1 MTAPVNINPAN
12 FGAADGGTA
21 QEEVVKPIDW
31 RAPASF
37 TIFALIGF
45 FVFGLNGR
53 DDAVT
58 FSWASRGVPS
68 LLPDF
73 TVNAQTLG
81 VVLGVV
87 LLLTAALSFWL
98 AFARKRISAWII
110 VGFALL
116 FLIALLGWVG
126 AGGRVPIVYLLTG
139 AIAFSVPVVLGALAG
154 AMGERAGVT
163 NIAIEGQLLMG
174 AFTAALVGTL
184 TGNLVTAIFAGM
196 ISGALVGMLLAVF
209 SVKYHVDQIIV
220 GVVVNVLV
228 AGITSFV
235 YTSIM
240 TRDEQTYNYPGT
252 LPTLPIPLLSEI
264 PVLGPVLFNQRITTY
279 LMFLLVPLVT
289 ILLFKTRTGL
299 RLRSVGEHPLAADT
313 VGINVNRTRFWV
325 VTWSGLLAGL
335 GGVALSIGSV
345 GGFVRDMSAGQGY
358 IALACVILGRW
369 NPLAAT
375 AAAFLFGF
383 SKQFGVWAGQSG
395 AGIPTDL
402 INMIPYIVT
411 LIAVGGFVGRS
422 IAPAAINK
430 PYVK

>member
-1 MTAPVNINPAN
+1 MTTTQTVAVP
-12 FGAADGGTA
+12 
-21 QEEVVKPIDW
+21 QESVVKPIDW
-31 RAPASF
+31 RAPVSF
-37 TIFALIGF
+37 TIFSLVGLIA
-45 FVFGLNGR
+45 FGINGSSQ
-53 DDAVT
+53 DVV
-58 FSWASRGVPS
+58 FSWASRGVVS
-68 LLPDF
+68 VLPDF

-81 VVLGVV
+81 VVTGVIM
-87 LLLTAALSFWL
+87 LALTVFATVL
-98 AFARKRISAWII
+98 AFRRRKISAWT
-110 VGFALL
+110 VVVFALL
-116 FLIALLGWVG
+116 FLVALLGWVG
-126 AGGRVPIVYLLTG
+126 AGDRVPIVYLLTG

-154 AMGERAGVT
+154 ALGERAGVT

-174 AFTAALVGTL
+174 AFTAAFVGTI
-184 TGNLVTAIFAGM
+184 TGNLVVAIFAGM
-196 ISGALVGMLLAVF
+196 IAGALIGMLLAVF

-228 AGITSFV
+228 SGITSFL
-235 YTSIM
+235 YTGVM
-240 TRDEQTYNYPGT
+240 TRDEQAYNFPGT
-252 LPTLPIPLLSEI
+252 LPTIPIPGLSDI

-289 ILLFKTRTGL
+289 ILLFNTKIGL

-345 GGFVRDMSAGQGY
+345 GGFIREMSAGQGY

-383 SKQFGVWAGQSG
+383 SKQFGVWAGQAGS
-395 AGIPTDL
+395 GIPSDL
-402 INMIPYIVT
+402 ISMIPYVVT

>member
-1 MTAPVNINPAN
+1 MTA
-12 FGAADGGTA
+12 TA
-21 QEEVVKPIDW
+21 HTATDSQESVIKPIDW

-37 TIFALIGF
+37 TIFAILGLI
-45 FVFGLNGR
+45 VFGLNGR
-53 DDAVT
+53 DDEVV
-58 FSWASRGVPS
+58 FSWASRGIPS
-68 LLPDF
+68 LLPDLP
-73 TVNAQTLG
+73 VNAQLLGMVIG
-81 VVLGVV
+81 VVMV
-87 LLLTAALSFWL
+87 LIAGLSFWL
-98 AFARKRISAWII
+98 AVQRKKVSAWLIL
-110 VGFALL
+110 GFALI

-174 AFTAALVGTL
+174 AFTAALVGTI
-184 TGNLVTAIFAGM
+184 TGNLTVAIFAGM
-196 ISGALVGMLLAVF
+196 FSGALIGALLAVF

-235 YTSIM
+235 YTSVM
-240 TRDEQTYNYPGT
+240 TRDEQAYNFPGT

-264 PVLGPVLFNQRITTY
+264 PGIGPVLFNQRITTY

-289 ILLFKTRTGL
+289 IILYKTRTGL
-299 RLRSVGEHPLAADT
+299 RLRAVGEHPLAADT

-345 GGFVRDMSAGQGY
+345 GGFVREMSAGQGY

-402 INMIPYIVT
+402 INMIPYVVT

-422 IAPAAINK
+422 IAPAAVNK
-430 PYVK
+430 PYIK

>member
-1 MTAPVNINPAN
+1 MTATAHEPTTHEAIVRPV
-12 FGAADGGTA
+12 
-21 QEEVVKPIDW
+21 DW
-31 RAPASF
+31 RAPISF
-37 TIFALIGF
+37 IVFALVGF
-45 FVFGLNGR
+45 FAFGVNGPST
-53 DDAVT
+53 DVV
-58 FSWASRGVPS
+58 FSWAAKGTPS
-68 LLPDF
+68 VLPDL
-73 TVNAQTLG
+73 TVNARALG
-81 VVLGVV
+81 FVIGGLM
-87 LLLTAALSFWL
+87 LAITALTFWL
-98 AFARKRISAWII
+98 ALTRRKISAWIV

-116 FLIALLGWVG
+116 FLVGLLGWVG

-174 AFTAALVGTL
+174 AFTAAFVGTI
-184 TGNLVTAIFAGM
+184 TGNLIIAMFAGM
-196 ISGALVGMLLAVF
+196 ISGSLIGALLAVF

-235 YTSIM
+235 HSSMM
-240 TRDEQTYNYPGT
+240 TRDEQAYNYPGT
-252 LPTLPIPLLSEI
+252 LPAIRIPLLSEI
-264 PVLGPVLFNQRITTY
+264 PVIGPVLFNQRITTY
-279 LMFLLVPLVT
+279 LMFALVIFVTVLLY
-289 ILLFKTRTGL
+289 KTRTGL
-299 RLRSVGEHPLAADT
+299 RLRAVGEHPLAADT

-325 VTWSGLLAGL
+325 VTLSGLIAGL

-345 GGFVRDMSAGQGY
+345 GGFIREMSAGQGY

-383 SKQFGVWAGQSG
+383 SKQFGVWAAQAG
-395 AGIPTDL
+395 AAIPTDF

-430 PYVK
+430 PYVKS

>member
-1 MTAPVNINPAN
+1 MTTQKVTSAHESLI
-12 FGAADGGTA
+12 
-21 QEEVVKPIDW
+21 KPIDW
-31 RAPASF
+31 RAPISLG
-37 TIFALIGF
+37 IFAVIGF
-45 FVFGLNGR
+45 IFFGIRGT
-53 DDAVT
+53 DEAVVL
-58 FSWASRGVPS
+58 SWAARGVPS
-68 LLPDF
+68 ILPDV
-73 TVNAQTLG
+73 TLNAKTLG
-81 VVLGVV
+81 IVAGVLM
-87 LLLTAALSFWL
+87 LALALLTLWL
-98 AFARKRISAWII
+98 AAKRKRISPWLI
-110 VGFALL
+110 VGFAIL
-116 FLIALLGWVG
+116 FLLALLGWVG
-126 AGGRVPIVYLLTG
+126 AGDRVPFVYLLTG
-139 AIAFSVPVVLGALAG
+139 SIAFSVPVVLGALAG
-154 AMGERAGVT
+154 ALGERAGVT

-174 AFTAALVGTL
+174 AFTAAIVGTL
-184 TGNLVTAIFAGM
+184 TSNLIFAIFAGM

-228 AGITSFV
+228 AGITSFF
-235 YTSIM
+235 YTTLM
-240 TRDEQTYNYPGT
+240 TRDEQAYNFPGT
-252 LPTLPIPLLSEI
+252 LQPLPIPLLHEI

-289 ILLFKTRTGL
+289 ILLYKTRIGL

-325 VTWSGLLAGL
+325 VTWAGLLAGL
-335 GGVALSIGSV
+335 GGVALSVGSV
-345 GGFVRDMSAGQGY
+345 GGFIRDMSAGQGY

-395 AGIPTDL
+395 AGIPTDF

>member
-1 MTAPVNINPAN
+1 MTAPVNLNAQTP
-12 FGAADGGTA
+12 GGE
-21 QEEVVKPIDW
+21 QESVVKPIDW
-31 RAPASF
+31 RAPVSF
-37 TIFALIGF
+37 TIFAVIGLIAFGF
-45 FVFGLNGR
+45 NGR
-53 DDAVT
+53 DEDVIY
-58 FSWASRGVPS
+58 SWASRGVPI

-81 VVLGVV
+81 MVVGVILI
-87 LLLTAALSFWL
+87 LLAALSFW
-98 AFARKRISAWII
+98 FAVKRIKISAWIL

-116 FLIALLGWVG
+116 FLVALLGWVG

-174 AFTAALVGTL
+174 AFTAALVGTM
-184 TGNLVTAIFAGM
+184 TGNLVMAIFAGM

-235 YTSIM
+235 YTSVM
-240 TRDEQTYNYPGT
+240 TRDEQAYNYPGT

-264 PVLGPVLFNQRITTY
+264 PVLGPVFFNQRITTY

-299 RLRSVGEHPLAADT
+299 RLRAVGEHPLAADT

>member
-1 MTAPVNINPAN
+1 MTATVHT
-12 FGAADGGTA
+12 ADVH
-21 QEEVVKPIDW
+21 EDVVKPIDW
-31 RAPASF
+31 RAPISF
-37 TIFALIGF
+37 TVFSIVAFFA
-45 FVFGLNGR
+45 FGLNG
-53 DDAVT
+53 ASEEVV
-58 FSWASRGVPS
+58 FSWSSKGTPS

-73 TVNAQTLG
+73 TTDARALGITVG
-81 VVLGVV
+81 VVM
-87 LLLTAALSFWL
+87 LLITAATIVMALRRITISGWIVV
-98 AFARKRISAWII
+98 AFS
-110 VGFALL
+110 LL
-116 FLIALLGWVG
+116 FLIGLLAWVG

-174 AFTAALVGTL
+174 AFTAAFVGTI
-184 TGNLVTAIFAGM
+184 TGNLILAMFAGM
-196 ISGALVGMLLAVF
+196 LSGALVGALLAVF

-228 AGITSFV
+228 TGITSFLH
-235 YTSIM
+235 SSLM
-240 TRDEQTYNYPGT
+240 TRDEQAYNYPGT
-252 LPTLPIPLLSEI
+252 LKPIPIPLLSEI
-264 PVLGPVLFNQRITTY
+264 PVIGPVLFNQRITTY
-279 LMFLLVPLVT
+279 LMFALVIFVTVLLY
-289 ILLFKTRTGL
+289 KTRTGL
-299 RLRSVGEHPLAADT
+299 RLRAVGEHPLAADT

-325 VTWSGLLAGL
+325 VTLSGLIAGL

-345 GGFVRDMSAGQGY
+345 GGFIREMSAGQGY

-383 SKQFGVWAGQSG
+383 SKQFGVWAAQAG
-395 AGIPTDL
+395 AGIPTDF

-422 IAPAAINK
+422 IAPAAVNK

>member
-1 MTAPVNINPAN
+1 M
-12 FGAADGGTA
+12 
-21 QEEVVKPIDW
+21 KPIDW
-31 RAPASF
+31 RAPISL
-37 TIFALIGF
+37 TIFGLIGF
-45 FVFGLNGR
+45 IFFGMRGR
-53 DDAVT
+53 NEDVVL
-58 FSWASRGVPS
+58 SWAARGVPS
-68 LLPDF
+68 LLPDV
-73 TVNAQTLG
+73 TLNSKTLG
-81 VVLGVV
+81 IVTG
-87 LLLTAALSFWL
+87 LLMLLIAAVSFWL
-98 AFARKRISAWII
+98 ALKRKRTGAVLI
-110 VGFALL
+110 VIFALL
-116 FLIALLGWVG
+116 FLLALLSWVG
-126 AGGRVPIVYLLTG
+126 AGERVPFVYLLTG
-139 AIAFSVPVVLGALAG
+139 SIAFSVPVVLGALAG
-154 AMGERAGVT
+154 AIGERAGVT

-174 AFTAALVGTL
+174 AFTAAFVGTI
-184 TGNLVTAIFAGM
+184 TGNLVMAIFAGM
-196 ISGALVGMLLAVF
+196 VSGALIGMLLAVF

-228 AGITSFV
+228 AGITSFM

-240 TRDEQTYNYPGT
+240 TRNEQAYNFPGT
-252 LPTLPIPLLSEI
+252 LPAIPIPLLHEI

-279 LMFLLVPLVT
+279 LMFILVPLVT
-289 ILLFKTRTGL
+289 ILLYKTRIGL

-325 VTWSGLLAGL
+325 VSWAGLLAGL
-335 GGVALSIGSV
+335 GGVALSVGSV
-345 GGFVRDMSAGQGY
+345 GGFIREMSAGQGY

-395 AGIPTDL
+395 AGIPTDF

-430 PYVK
+430 PYIK